1 MEINMKLNFAEN
13 LRKLRRERGY
23 TQEALAERIGVSFQT
38 VSRWETGVVYPDI
51 ELLPEIADF
60 FEVRVDELLGCTKED
75 KDKNLIRRWEEYEKL
90 TDPEE
95 QYAFLKAMKRDFPKV
110 YMIPFRMLRIMHI
123 DHIHL
128 EELCSVFEEFS
139 ALCTD
144 KYYIDR
150 AQGMYISLEEEN
162 AVKAYLKKSNLSDN
176 DAEVYLE
183 KRYFY
188 RKEWDKYD
196 LQRQLNLYHN
206 VHKICFEQL
215 RKRNPFSAENS
226 VWAMKKALELLNLLS
241 DSEGEDLVTGG
252 KELDLWCFTRY
263 LLGFR
268 LAAALAGSGKKKEA
282 YEALEG
288 AVGII
293 ESICALPDGAVLGF
307 RSPTLDRIKGKL
319 TTKSEGSEM
328 YKHFSLNDGEE
339 KLDRGL
345 AAFLANDLNI
355 LEVRKGWEWFDSIR
369 GEERYKALTERFRKA
384 VL

>member
-1 MEINMKLNFAEN
+1 MKLNFAEN

-268 LAAALAGSGKKKEA
+268 LAAALARSGKKEEA

-293 ESICALPDGAVLGF
+293 ERICALPDGTVIGF

-319 TTKSEGSEM
+319 TTKSERGEM